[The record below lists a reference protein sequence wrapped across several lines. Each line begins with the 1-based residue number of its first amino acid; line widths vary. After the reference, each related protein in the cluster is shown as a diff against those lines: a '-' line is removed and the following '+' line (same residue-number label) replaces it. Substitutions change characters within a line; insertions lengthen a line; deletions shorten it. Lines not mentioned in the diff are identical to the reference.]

1 MHYCAANKVLYVA
14 DTYNHKIKIMKGE
27 EEGED
32 ITLSDNMR
40 NWLGVS
46 TDKNPRVLDGA
57 KT

>member
-27 EEGED
+27 EGQD

-57 KT
+57 ET

>member
-1 MHYCAANKVLYVA
+1 
-14 DTYNHKIKIMKGE
+14 MKGE
-27 EEGED
+27 EEGQD

-57 KT
+57 ET